1 MRTSG
6 RSRHPCRGKKF
17 RMPLAFDQVVS
28 ISEGGTHTEGGAGIK
43 SDGLGVFLVQSER
56 FLVVIFFI

>member
-1 MRTSG
+1 
-6 RSRHPCRGKKF
+6 
-17 RMPLAFDQVVS
+17 MPLAFDQVVS

-43 SDGLGVFLVQSER
+43 SDELGVFLVQSER